1 MALSDARLAAEAA
14 FVARRLVAE
23 GVLKTTAMGDLRR
36 ALEAVLVFDR
46 DRERQLDEEVTR
58 LLQKNASAIRA
69 SGADHAEMFRIAKKK
84 LAADKK
90 IPL

>member
-1 MALSDARLAAEAA
+1 MALSDSRLAAQAA
-14 FVARRLVAE
+14 YVARRLVAE
-23 GVLKTTAMGDLRR
+23 GVVKTSAMAELRR
-36 ALEAVLVFDR
+36 ALEAALVFDR
-46 DRERQLDEEVTR
+46 DRERELDQEVTR
-58 LLQKNASAIRA
+58 LLVKNASAIRA